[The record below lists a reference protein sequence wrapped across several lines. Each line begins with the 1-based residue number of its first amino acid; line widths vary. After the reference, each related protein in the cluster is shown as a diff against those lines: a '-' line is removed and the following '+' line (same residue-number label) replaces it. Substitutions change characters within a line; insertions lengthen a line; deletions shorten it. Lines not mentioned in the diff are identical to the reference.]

1 MLKALFLLEILKTYV
16 MRETEQAD
24 ALDENSGMA
33 PEPDP
38 EPDPDPEPGPG
49 PDPEP

>member
-1 MLKALFLLEILKTYV
+1 

-38 EPDPDPEPGPG
+38 QPDPEPN
-49 PDPEP
+49 PDPHPKPESVPDDDQKMSK